1 MDWPH
6 NNLGLSESDLANVFK
21 YVPRDSTVVRML
33 AKNQYEPKKELLEDN
48 QWRKW
53 IKYELPKIEDEDSN
67 PGLVLLL
74 ATRAGEPSRVSGTEL
89 RTPINFESRKDT
101 TFSPLSEKTRTNHDN
116 TAVVTASGRR
126 GVRTLPF
133 SRETFKLISE
143 RFYTHSSIARVIS
156 RSDVPFFSSDCIQAT
171 QPAFVYNC
179 RSSNAW
185 DMDLALS
192 VTHFPESSLTFA
204 IVYGCTV
211 SIEKEIIK
219 RLSLIKEEATHPA
232 LMPGIFAEL
241 ERSRHMRLVQSKI
254 AVLEMT
260 ILEVDH
266 QSDDIDTAHRAR
278 VDKRNVKKR
287 TTWLDTTYLRNGL
300 LSWSTQLERMIESLT
315 DLELEPSFRRGPIFS
330 RGYDT
335 EVGEFEHARHQGMKI
350 VGSKIKARLNII
362 RNEYQD
368 WIRDCT
374 MRVDGMAMA
383 TQWAQGETNV
393 EIALATKRD
402 SRYMRSI
409 ALLTMIFL
417 PGTFLAGI
425 FSMTFFDWKSDSG
438 GVVVSKYVWIYVL
451 IAVVLT
457 LLTVGSWYYFSIFRP
472 KRVANDWNNDEDE
485 DEDE

>member
-1 MDWPH
+1 
-6 NNLGLSESDLANVFK
+6 
-21 YVPRDSTVVRML
+21 
-33 AKNQYEPKKELLEDN
+33 
-48 QWRKW
+48 
-53 IKYELPKIEDEDSN
+53 
-67 PGLVLLL
+67 
-74 ATRAGEPSRVSGTEL
+74 
-89 RTPINFESRKDT
+89 
-101 TFSPLSEKTRTNHDN
+101 
-116 TAVVTASGRR
+116 
-126 GVRTLPF
+126 
-133 SRETFKLISE
+133 
-143 RFYTHSSIARVIS
+143 
-156 RSDVPFFSSDCIQAT
+156 
-171 QPAFVYNC
+171 
-179 RSSNAW
+179 
-185 DMDLALS
+185 MDLALS

-219 RLSLIKEEATHPA
+219 RLYLIKEEATHPA

-266 QSDDIDTAHRAR
+266 QSDDIDTTHRAR

-287 TTWLDTTYLRNGL
+287 TTWLDATYLRNGL

-315 DLELEPSFRRGPIFS
+315 DLEMEPSFRRGPIFS

-383 TQWAQGETNV
+383 TQWV
-393 EIALATKRD
+393 WKPLALALE
-402 SRYMRSI
+402 S
-409 ALLTMIFL
+409 LLTDVCSLIIGSRRDKRRDCSGYEERLEVHAVYCSFNHDFP
-417 PGTFLAGI
+417 PGHISSRKYSPGYYTFQKTNCQDFRESLA
-425 FSMTFFDWKSDSG
+425 
-438 GVVVSKYVWIYVL
+438 
-451 IAVVLT
+451 
-457 LLTVGSWYYFSIFRP
+457 
-472 KRVANDWNNDEDE
+472 
-485 DEDE
+485 